1 MSDFKT
7 ELAARTK
14 EVEDI
19 IIPYLPKVRGRE
31 KVLLEAMNYSVLAGG
46 KRLRPLLML
55 ETFRMFKGVSSVVE
69 PFMIAIEMIHTYSL
83 VHDDLPAMDNDDLR
97 RGKPTTHKK
106 YGEAMGVLCGDA
118 LLNTAMERVLSAF
131 YMDPDNRGIVPA
143 LRLLF
148 AKAGMHGM
156 IGGQV
161 VDVEGE
167 KTGVAPD
174 YETLAFI
181 YENKTAALIEAAMM
195 VGAQLAGAKDVDVE
209 TIGKAASKIGIA
221 FQIRDDILD
230 ITGEEAQ
237 LGKPVGSDAKNDK
250 VTMAALLGIEEAEK
264 EVRRLS
270 GEARAMLLPFAGE
283 DAFLL
288 QLVSYLIDRKN

>member
-1 MSDFKT
+1 MEFKS
-7 ELAARTK
+7 ELAAKTK
-14 EVEDI
+14 EVEDMI
-19 IIPYLPKVRGRE
+19 LPYLPKVRGKE
-31 KVLLEAMNYSVLAGG
+31 SKLIEAMNYSVLAGG
-46 KRLRPLLML
+46 KRLRPLLMI
-55 ETFRMFKGVSSVVE
+55 ETYRIFGGTSSVVE
-69 PFMIAIEMIHTYSL
+69 PFMVAIEMIHTYSL
-83 VHDDLPAMDNDDLR
+83 VHDDLPAMDDDELR

-106 YGEAMGVLCGDA
+106 YGEAMGILCGDA

-131 YMDPDNRGIVPA
+131 YMDPDNRAIVPA

-156 IGGQV
+156 IGGQA

-167 KTGVAPD
+167 KGGVEPD
-174 YETLAFI
+174 HQTLAFI

-195 VGAQLAGAKDVDVE
+195 IGAMLAGAKDTDVE
-209 TIGKAASKIGIA
+209 TVGRAASKVGVA

-230 ITGEEAQ
+230 ITGDEAAI
-237 LGKPVGSDAKNDK
+237 GKSVGSDAKNAK
-250 VTMAALLGIEEAEK
+250 VTMAALYGVEKAEE

-270 GEARAMLLPFAGE
+270 GEARTQLLPFTGE

-288 QLVSYLIDRKN
+288 RLLTYLTDRMN

>member
-1 MSDFKT
+1 MGFAE
-7 ELAARTK
+7 ELAAKTK
-14 EVEDI
+14 EVEDVI
-19 IIPYLPKVRGRE
+19 LPYLPKVSGQE
-31 KVLLEAMNYSVLAGG
+31 STLLEAMNYSVLAGG
-46 KRLRPLLML
+46 KRLRPLLMS
-55 ETFRMFKGVSSVVE
+55 ETFRLFGGTSSVVE

-83 VHDDLPAMDNDDLR
+83 VHDDLPAMDNDTLR
-97 RGKPTTHKK
+97 RGKPTTHVK

-156 IGGQV
+156 IGGQA

-167 KTGVAPD
+167 KSGVACD
-174 YETLAFI
+174 YDKLLFI

-195 VGAQLAGAKDVDVE
+195 VGAQLACAKDTDVE
-209 TIGKAASKIGIA
+209 IIGKAASKIGLA

-230 ITGEEAQ
+230 ITGDERTI
-237 LGKPVGSDAKNDK
+237 GKPVGSDAKNEK
-250 VTMAALLGIEEAEK
+250 VTMATLLGLEKAEA

-270 GEARAMLLPFAGE
+270 AEARELIQPYVKE
-283 DAFLL
+283 DDFLVRL
-288 QLVSYLIDRKN
+288 ISYLIDRKN